1 MSQPDAPPIEVARVR
16 EVVGIADSRDAF
28 DRIVEALLL
37 AGVDRARISLM
48 GSREA
53 ILDKLHHYYV
63 EPTALA
69 EVDQLPRRD
78 LVTRDDAAALN
89 VLVFGT
95 LLAVATLGAGAIVVA
110 SGGAAAAALSA
121 AVGGGVLATT
131 LARSIR
137 RRVLGE
143 ADPDKL
149 EHDLAMGGL
158 AIFVRVDDGQEE
170 ARALAILREH
180 ARNVHVHEV
189 DLAKTLLDIPLGRIR
204 PDPWL
209 DDRPLAAPP
218 NS

>member
-1 MSQPDAPPIEVARVR
+1 MPYQPRV
-16 EVVGIADSRDAF
+16 
-28 DRIVEALLL
+28 
-37 AGVDRARISLM
+37 
-48 GSREA
+48 A
-53 ILDKLHHYYV
+53 ILVPAPDYY
-63 EPTALA
+63 EKWQPAFA
-69 EVDQLPRRD
+69 RK
-78 LVTRDDAAALN
+78 
-89 VLVFGT
+89 
-95 LLAVATLGAGAIVVA
+95 
-110 SGGAAAAALSA
+110 AAALSA

-143 ADPDKL
+143 ADPDML

-189 DLAKTLLDIPLGRIR
+189 DLAKTLRDIPLGRIR

>member
-110 SGGAAAAALSA
+110 SGGAAAA
-121 AVGGGVLATT
+121 
-131 LARSIR
+131 
-137 RRVLGE
+137 
-143 ADPDKL
+143 
-149 EHDLAMGGL
+149 
-158 AIFVRVDDGQEE
+158 
-170 ARALAILREH
+170 
-180 ARNVHVHEV
+180 
-189 DLAKTLLDIPLGRIR
+189 LGRGPTRNGACGICGQALLR
-204 PDPWL
+204 KGFGSEAM
-209 DDRPLAAPP
+209 AAAF
-218 NS
+218 SASWSAL

>member
-110 SGGAAAAALSA
+110 SGRAQ
-121 AVGGGVLATT
+121 
-131 LARSIR
+131 R

-143 ADPDKL
+143 ADPDRL

-180 ARNVHVHEV
+180 ARYVHVHEV

>member
-1 MSQPDAPPIEVARVR
+1 M
-16 EVVGIADSRDAF
+16 
-28 DRIVEALLL
+28 
-37 AGVDRARISLM
+37 
-48 GSREA
+48 
-53 ILDKLHHYYV
+53 
-63 EPTALA
+63 
-69 EVDQLPRRD
+69 PRRD

-143 ADPDKL
+143 ADPDML